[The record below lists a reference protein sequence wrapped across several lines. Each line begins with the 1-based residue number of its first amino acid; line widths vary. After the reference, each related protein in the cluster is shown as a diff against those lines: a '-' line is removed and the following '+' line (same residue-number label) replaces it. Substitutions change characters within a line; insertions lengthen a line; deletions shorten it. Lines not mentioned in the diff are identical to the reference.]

1 MPRSTRNIGLSELRV
16 GLLVLIAIAVLVVLI
31 LNASGSLN
39 PFASHLHLKA
49 RFADANGL
57 REGSEVRLAGVRI
70 GKVERIRLL
79 TPADLAASG
88 SNAPNPN
95 KVEVFLTID
104 NKIDGIS
111 ATERI
116 RTDSTAQQA
125 SPSILG
131 SEMIVNITP
140 GTSIGQPIKEN
151 AILPSTSGSTMSDLA
166 TNGTELAQKL
176 SKLSDQLNAVVK
188 DVREGKGTVGRLFND
203 ESLYNNLNAT
213 IRDAEELAQQIKSG
227 KGSAG
232 KFIYDDALYNNANE
246 IAANLKKL
254 SADLTAGRGT
264 AGKLLQSDEMY
275 NKINRIADRVNH
287 SMDQIDSIVAGVN
300 AGNGTLGKLVKD
312 ETIYN
317 DARSAIAR
325 FNTTASRIDSV
336 VAGAQRG
343 EGTLGKLITD
353 EQLYNNV
360 NNFSSEGVKMLYDFR
375 QNPKKYLTIKFQL
388 F

>member
-1 MPRSTRNIGLSELRV
+1 MPKSTRNIGLSELRV

-31 LNASGSLN
+31 LNASGEIN
-39 PFASHLHLKA
+39 PFKSHLHLRA

-70 GKVERIRLL
+70 GKVSRLRL
-79 TPADLAASG
+79 MTASEVG
-88 SNAPNPN
+88 TAPNPQ
-95 KVEVFLTID
+95 KIEVFLTID
-104 NKIDGIS
+104 TKIDGVP
-111 ATERI
+111 ATDRI
-116 RTDSTAQQA
+116 RNDSTANQA

-131 SEMIVNITP
+131 SEMIINITP
-140 GTSIGQPIKEN
+140 GTALGQPVSEN
-151 AILPSTSGSTMSDLA
+151 FLLPSTSGSTMSDLA
-166 TNGTELAQKL
+166 TSGTDLAQRL
-176 SKLSDQLNAVVK
+176 SKLSDQLNEVVK
-188 DVREGKGTVGRLFND
+188 NVREGKGTVGRLFND
-203 ESLYNNLNAT
+203 EALYNNLNAT

-232 KFIYDDALYNNANE
+232 RFIYDEALYNNAND
-246 IAANLKKL
+246 IAANLRKL
-254 SADLTAGRGT
+254 SADLAAGRGT

-300 AGNGTLGKLVKD
+300 SGQGTLGKLVKD
-312 ETIYN
+312 EGLYN
-317 DARSAIAR
+317 DTRTAIAR
-325 FNTTASRIDSV
+325 FNTTAARIDNV

-353 EQLYNNV
+353 DQLYSNV
-360 NNFSSEGVKMLYDFR
+360 NNLSSEGVKLLYDFR

>member
-1 MPRSTRNIGLSELRV
+1 M
-16 GLLVLIAIAVLVVLI
+16 
-31 LNASGSLN
+31 
-39 PFASHLHLKA
+39 LK
-49 RFADANGL
+49 FYFNG
-57 REGSEVRLAGVRI
+57 
-70 GKVERIRLL
+70 
-79 TPADLAASG
+79 
-88 SNAPNPN
+88 APNPN

-104 NKIDGIS
+104 NKIDGIP

-140 GTSIGQPIKEN
+140 GSSLGQPIKEN
-151 AILPSTSGSTMSDLA
+151 DILPSTSGSTMSDLA
-166 TNGTELAQKL
+166 TSGTDLAQKL
-176 SKLSDQLNAVVK
+176 TKLSDQLNEVVK
-188 DVREGKGTVGRLFND
+188 DVRAGKGTVGRLFND

-213 IRDAEELAQQIKSG
+213 IRDAEDLAQQIKSG

-232 KFIYDDALYNNANE
+232 KFLYDDALYNNAND

-264 AGKLLQSDEMY
+264 AGRLLESDEMY

-287 SMDQIDSIVAGVN
+287 SMDQIDSIVAEVN
-300 AGNGTLGKLVKD
+300 AGRGTLGKLVKD
-312 ETIYN
+312 EAIYN
-317 DARSAIAR
+317 DARAAIAR
-325 FNTTASRIDSV
+325 FNTTAARIDTV

-360 NNFSSEGVKMLYDFR
+360 NNLSSEGVKLMYDFR

>member
-1 MPRSTRNIGLSELRV
+1 MPTSTKTTGLSQLRV
-16 GLLVLIAIAVLVVLI
+16 GLLVLIAIAVLIVLI
-31 LNASGSLN
+31 LNASGNLN
-39 PFASHLHLKA
+39 PFASHLRLRA

-70 GKVERIRLL
+70 GKVDRIRLM
-79 TPADLAASG
+79 TASEVG
-88 SNAPNPN
+88 TASNPQ
-95 KVEVFLTID
+95 KVEAFLTI
-104 NKIDGIS
+104 NSKIDGVP
-111 ATERI
+111 ATDRI

-131 SEMIVNITP
+131 SEMIINITP
-140 GTSIGQPIKEN
+140 GTALGQPVSEN
-151 AILPSTSGSTMSDLA
+151 FLLPSTSGSTMSDLA
-166 TNGTELAQKL
+166 TSGTDLAQRL
-176 SKLSDQLNAVVK
+176 SKLSDQLNEVVK
-188 DVREGKGTVGRLFND
+188 NVREGKGTVGRLFND
-203 ESLYNNLNAT
+203 EALYNNLNAT

-232 KFIYDDALYNNANE
+232 KFIYDEALYNNAND
-246 IAANLKKL
+246 IAANLKRL
-254 SADLTAGRGT
+254 SADLAAGRGT

-300 AGNGTLGKLVKD
+300 AGQGTLGKLVKD
-312 ETIYN
+312 EGLYN
-317 DARSAIAR
+317 DTRTAIAR
-325 FNTTASRIDSV
+325 FNTTAARIDNV

-353 EQLYNNV
+353 DQLYSNV
-360 NNFSSEGVKMLYDFR
+360 NNLSSEGVKLLYDFR

>member
-1 MPRSTRNIGLSELRV
+1 MPKSTRNIGLSELRV

-31 LNASGSLN
+31 LNASGEIN
-39 PFASHLHLKA
+39 PFKSHLHLRA

-70 GKVERIRLL
+70 GKVSRLRL
-79 TPADLAASG
+79 MTASEVG
-88 SNAPNPN
+88 TAPNPQ
-95 KVEVFLTID
+95 KIEVFLTID
-104 NKIDGIS
+104 TKIDGVP
-111 ATERI
+111 ATDRI
-116 RTDSTAQQA
+116 RTDSTANQA

-131 SEMIVNITP
+131 SEMIINITP
-140 GTSIGQPIKEN
+140 GTALGQPVSEN
-151 AILPSTSGSTMSDLA
+151 FLLPATSGSTMSDLA
-166 TNGTELAQKL
+166 TSGTDLAQRL
-176 SKLSDQLNAVVK
+176 SKLSDQLNEVVK
-188 DVREGKGTVGRLFND
+188 NVREGKGTVGRLFND
-203 ESLYNNLNAT
+203 EALYNNLNAT

-232 KFIYDDALYNNANE
+232 KFIYDEALYNNAND
-246 IAANLKKL
+246 IAANLRKL
-254 SADLTAGRGT
+254 SADLAAGRGT

-275 NKINRIADRVNH
+275 NKINRIAERVNH

-300 AGNGTLGKLVKD
+300 SGQGTLGKLVKD
-312 ETIYN
+312 EGLYN
-317 DARSAIAR
+317 DTRTAIAR
-325 FNTTASRIDSV
+325 FNTTAARIDNV

-353 EQLYNNV
+353 DQLYSNV
-360 NNFSSEGVKMLYDFR
+360 NNLSSEGVKLLYDFR